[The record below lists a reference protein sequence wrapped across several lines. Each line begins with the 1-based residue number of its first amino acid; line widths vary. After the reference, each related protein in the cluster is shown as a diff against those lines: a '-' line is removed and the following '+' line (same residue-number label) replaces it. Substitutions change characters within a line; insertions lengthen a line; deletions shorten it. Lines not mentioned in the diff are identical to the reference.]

1 MIESGL
7 DLLTKSEADLREDVF
22 NLDFQLVKDRVEL
35 PLEFIKV
42 LLGV

>member
-22 NLDFQLVKDRVEL
+22 NLDLQLVKYLIEL
-35 PLEFIKV
+35 PLEFIIV